1 MTVENNTSL
10 LEKEI
15 KMLLALKPY
24 TKIDYTAII
33 NSPKISEWNKSEQ
46 DMILLKAYLGT
57 ILSDIL
63 SFFNVTK
70 NLSSNQGII
79 LVDTIIANYRN
90 MTLAEFIEFRDS
102 IFAGNICGNDY
113 KPVFDRLD
121 GGLIIEWLRFYL
133 ENTGLQK
140 IKARQE
146 VEDTIR
152 RNTNKKHY
160 ENNKELIDK
169 EAAANREYIL
179 ALPNRDL
186 ERQKSLAFEYQK
198 RISLLTSQ
206 MQVD

>member
-121 GGLIIEWLRFYL
+121 GGLIMEWLRFYL

-146 VEDTIR
+146 VDETIR
-152 RNTNKKHY
+152 RNINKKYY

-169 EAAANREYIL
+169 SASENREYIL
-179 ALPNRDL
+179 ALPIREL
-186 ERQKSLAFEYQK
+186 ERQKSLADEYQK